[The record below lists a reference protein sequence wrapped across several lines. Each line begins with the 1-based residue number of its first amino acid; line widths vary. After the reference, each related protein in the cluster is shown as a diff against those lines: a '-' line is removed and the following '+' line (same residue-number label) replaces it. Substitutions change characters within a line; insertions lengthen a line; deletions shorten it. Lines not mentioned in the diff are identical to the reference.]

1 MKTLLILMVVCL
13 SALAR
18 VVLASPASL
27 PVEFTS
33 ALSQSGVPLESVAVF
48 VQAVDATEPIL
59 LHQAQKAMN
68 PASTMKLVTSYA
80 GLELLSPAYRWKT
93 EVYYDGTLV
102 QGLLSGN
109 LYIKGYGDPSLM
121 VADFWRLLNAI
132 RQAGVREITGDI
144 VIDSSAFASAYK
156 TSAAFDGD
164 GVRAYNAL
172 PNASLINLN
181 AVSFRFDADASNVN
195 ISIEPA
201 LPALKVRNQLKVGR
215 ADCAGWRN
223 RLGYDVKRDG
233 DTAVVTF
240 SGVYPSDCK
249 EKYMEL
255 IVFDNA
261 TYTGHLFKELW
272 RQLGG
277 SFNGATLQK
286 TVPANASLFYSY
298 ESDAIAGIL
307 RDINKW
313 SNNVMARQV
322 LLTLGLKKG
331 APATEAKGAQVI
343 KEWVQAKGWQF
354 DELVIENGAGLSR
367 KERIS
372 AAHMGQML
380 VGAYQSPVM
389 PELMSSL
396 PIIALDGTMKKR
408 MVDSPIQG
416 RAHLKTGSLTGVF
429 ALAGYVLANNGKRYA
444 LVLMVNHA
452 NAAGTKKAQDA
463 LLEWVYNNAQ

>member
-1 MKTLLILMVVCL
+1 MKTILIVLCLLWNVIANQAV
-13 SALAR
+13 ALG
-18 VVLASPASL
+18 ASL
-27 PVEFTS
+27 PTEFTS
-33 ALSQSGVPLESVAVF
+33 ALSQSGVPADSVAVF
-48 VQAVDATEPIL
+48 VQDVDAAEPIL

-68 PASTMKLVTSYA
+68 PASTMKLVTTYA
-80 GLELLSPAYRWKT
+80 GLEILSPAYRWKT
-93 EVYYDGTLV
+93 EIYHDGALA
-102 QGLLSGN
+102 QGVLSGN

-121 VADFWRLLNAI
+121 ASDFWRLLNAI
-132 RQAGVREITGDI
+132 RQAGVKEITGDI

-156 TSAAFDGD
+156 TSATFDGD

-181 AVSFRFDADASNVN
+181 AVSFRFDADASTVN
-195 ISIEPA
+195 ISVDPA
-201 LPALKVRNQLKVGR
+201 LPALNVRNQLKIGKG
-215 ADCAGWRN
+215 DCAGWRN

-240 SGVYPSDCK
+240 SGVYPRDCK

-255 IVFDNA
+255 IVFENA
-261 TYTGHLFKELW
+261 TYTGHLFKQLW
-272 RQLGG
+272 AQLGG
-277 SFNGATLQK
+277 KFNGATMEK
-286 TVPANASLFYSY
+286 TVPANATLLYSY
-298 ESDAIAGIL
+298 ESDAIAAIL

-322 LLTLGLKKG
+322 LLTLGLNKG
-331 APATEAKGAQVI
+331 VPSTESKGAQVI
-343 KEWVQAKGWQF
+343 KEWTQAKGWQF
-354 DELVIENGAGLSR
+354 DELVIENGSGLSR

-372 AAHMGQML
+372 AAHMGHML
-380 VGAYQSPVM
+380 VDAYQSPVM

-429 ALAGYVLANNGKRYA
+429 ALAGYVLAKNGKRYV
-444 LVLMVNHA
+444 LVMMVNHA